1 MKRIFN
7 LITSLRFIPHI
18 IVYYRSHNRNLLDYE
33 RDRWLN
39 LNRFSKQGVRGF
51 LMLLVT
57 FPEYRSL
64 FYFRTGKQWLNIFA
78 KGQTNLYFHM
88 KSSQIGKGLVIWH
101 GYSTVL
107 NAISIGEDFQVWH
120 NVTIGK
126 KTTSELNDK
135 PIIGNNVSICTGAVV
150 IGKIVVGDNSIVGA
164 NATVV
169 KDIPKNSTA
178 IGVAANIMSQVASP
192 YNQQ

>member
-7 LITSLRFIPHI
+7 LLSSLRFLPHVI
-18 IVYYRSHNRNLLDYE
+18 IYYQSKYRDLLDYE
-33 RDRWLN
+33 RDRWLR
-39 LNRFSKQGVRGF
+39 LNRFPKRGIRGF

-64 FYFRTGKQWLNIFA
+64 YYFRTGKQWLSFFA
-78 KGQTNLYFHM
+78 KGQNNLYFHM
-88 KSSQIGKGLVIWH
+88 KSEQIGKGLIIWH

-107 NAISIGEDFQVWH
+107 NAVRIGEDFQIWH

-126 KTTSELNDK
+126 KSTSELNDK
-135 PIIGNNVSICTGAVV
+135 PIIGNNVSVCTGAVV
-150 IGKIVVGDNSIVGA
+150 IGEIRIGDNVVIGA

-169 KDIPKNSTA
+169 KDIPSDTVA
-178 IGVAANIMSQVASP
+178 IGTSANIIKEK
-192 YNQQ
+192 